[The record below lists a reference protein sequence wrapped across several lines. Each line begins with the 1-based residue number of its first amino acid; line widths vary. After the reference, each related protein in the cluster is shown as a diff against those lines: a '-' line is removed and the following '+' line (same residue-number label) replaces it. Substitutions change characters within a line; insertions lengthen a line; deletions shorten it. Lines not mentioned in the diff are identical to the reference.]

1 MKTAY
6 ETAHSD
12 LVQNFDWE
20 VDGKSVFD
28 CTRDAVLEGSIAL
41 DPRNFHS
48 PDSLRIL
55 VRAKLIKKFGGK
67 QEGVQY
73 YILTPLGWNSMFPSF
88 A

>member
-1 MKTAY
+1 MSPALLA
-6 ETAHSD
+6 AHSD
-12 LVQNFDWE
+12 LVQNFDSE
-20 VDGKSVFD
+20 IYGKSVFD

-41 DPRNFHS
+41 DPRNFNS
-48 PDSLRIL
+48 PESLRIL

-73 YILTPLGWNSMFPSF
+73 YILTPLGWSSMFPYF